1 MRVIRVTRNM
11 LALHWHPPMDN
22 GGVPIEKYVI
32 EKREADRSHWSAAG
46 TCSNDITAYS
56 VTDLL
61 ENTPYYFRIIAV
73 NAYGMS
79 EALETTKPIVPKR
92 IFGEYS
98 WQQLM
103 PCICVFCFVNSDT
116 RFFVKL
122 LSPAFFYSYLRI
134 PLVHSSHI
142 LTGHVHS

>member
-61 ENTPYYFRIIAV
+61 ENIPYYFRIIAV

-92 IFGEYS
+92 IFGES
-98 WQQLM
+98 SNVA
-103 PCICVFCFVNSDT
+103 CICVFCFVNSYT
-116 RFFVKL
+116 RFVVKL
-122 LSPAFFYSYLRI
+122 LSPAFS
-134 PLVHSSHI
+134 
-142 LTGHVHS
+142 